1 MSEITRNMI
10 FGDQKKKDDSNIN
23 TKNNMK
29 RIENIEISKMV
40 DFRKGQPF
48 SLYSTEKMEQMKES
62 ISRNGILVPIIV
74 RIIDEDKYEIISG
87 HNRVRCA
94 KALDMQTIPSIILDV
109 NDDIAELIM
118 LETNLCQRDNIPP
131 VEKGFA
137 YKRQLEILKKI
148 RKESD
153 APLEYKKS
161 IEELANSSEDSRA
174 TIQRLIRLTE
184 LIKPLQ
190 DKVNGLEQVPIR
202 AGVEL
207 SYLDIKEQEIINK
220 ILEDNN
226 LKLKKEQA
234 EYLRSIKGDITE
246 AIVIEMFMPKSK
258 EKIQKFTGKL
268 NKETIKKYKEYF
280 KSDED
285 FSQLIEKLLEE
296 HFNKK

>member
-10 FGDQKKKDDSNIN
+10 FGEQKKKDDVNIN
-23 TKNNMK
+23 IKNNMK
-29 RIENIEISKMV
+29 RIENIEIGQMV

-74 RIIDEDKYEIISG
+74 RIIDEDRYEIISG

-109 NDDIAELIM
+109 NDDVAELIM

-190 DKVNGLEQVPIR
+190 EKVNGLEQVPIR

-246 AIVIEMFMPKSK
+246 AIVIEIFMPKSQ